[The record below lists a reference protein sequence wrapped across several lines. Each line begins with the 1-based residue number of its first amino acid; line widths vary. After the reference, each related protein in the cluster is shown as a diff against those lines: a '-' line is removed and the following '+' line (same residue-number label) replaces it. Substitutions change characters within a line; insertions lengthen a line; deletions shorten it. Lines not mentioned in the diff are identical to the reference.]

1 MLNYIAF
8 IKIHLAATI
17 FYTRL
22 FNINIRPDGVFVA
35 VGVAEVEASTAGEW
49 EYGFYDWSASGLDFC
64 LGLLQVFA
72 VEDDERTAVVCG
84 YGLIG
89 SKKSAVDTTVI
100 REGYVVGA
108 VIGERPAEHCGKK

>member
-8 IKIHLAATI
+8 LKIHLAATI

-22 FNINIRPDGVFVA
+22 FNINIRPDGVLIA
-35 VGVAEVEASTAGEW
+35 VWVAEVETSAAGER

-84 YGLIG
+84 NGLIG
-89 SKKSAVDTTVI
+89 SEKSAIDTTII

-108 VIGERPAEHCGKK
+108 VIGEWPAEDGGEK